1 MRIYVIR
8 HGETTANKL
17 GLFQGSVDN
26 PLNESGI
33 FLAQETGKGLKEA
46 GIKFDVC
53 YCSPYIRAR
62 QTAEELLK
70 YSENDCET
78 IIDDR
83 IREINNGDYEGVS
96 IVNPDPEHKAM
107 VEGWMKDGFS
117 VGRFPN
123 GESGQD
129 VCDRTQKFLNEI
141 VKKDYKSVLVSTHG
155 AALRGMLN
163 FLYEDKNNFWHGMV
177 PVNCSIS
184 IVDYEDGKFTL
195 VADDKVFYDE
205 KYIVDNYK

>member
-129 VCDRTQKFLNEI
+129 VCDRTQEFLNELAR
-141 VKKDYKSVLVSTHG
+141 KDYKSVLVSTHG

-163 FLYEDKNNFWHGMV
+163 FLYEDRNNFWHGMV

-195 VADDKVFYDE
+195 VGDDVVFYDE